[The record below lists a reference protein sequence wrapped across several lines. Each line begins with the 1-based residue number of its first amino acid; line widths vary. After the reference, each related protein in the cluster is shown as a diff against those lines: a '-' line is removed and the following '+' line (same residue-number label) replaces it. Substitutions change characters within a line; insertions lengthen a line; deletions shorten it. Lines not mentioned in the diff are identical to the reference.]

1 MMKDDV
7 FMFIVEF
14 NMQAKLPKAISSS
27 FLELVP
33 KFDNPQGLDYYSII
47 FLVSKLYKLRANI
60 LG

>member
-47 FLVSKLYKLRANI
+47 FFSK
-60 LG
+60 